1 MKFKMPYI
9 VAINTYP
16 SHKQNEVI
24 KKYIEVTAKYP
35 PNEDT
40 GTVVAQPVALT
51 NKGFKVVSIWE
62 TKKGKLE
69 EALTRI
75 NTYFYE
81 FKDIEGHETDI
92 KVWLTFPEAISIAG
106 IPTPE

>member
-1 MKFKMPYI
+1 MPYI

-40 GTVVAQPVALT
+40 GTVVAQPVAFT
-51 NKGFKVVSIWE
+51 NNGFKVVSIWE

-81 FKDIEGHETDI
+81 FKDIEGYETDI
-92 KVWLTFPEAISIAG
+92 KVWSTFPEAISIAG